1 MFITF
6 ENDMATYQIVSG
18 DKVEPNITKII
29 LWTLS
34 LTFLTGFVIFLSVKR
49 IRREKEERD
58 VYETLRVLKEEYNI
72 EIGEQEKLALMEQ
85 KIDEKVIAGVSQNK
99 KMSTNMAWAGTN
111 RQEGE
116 RKQFFNTMQ
125 SIVENENVGE
135 SID

>member
-1 MFITF
+1 
-6 ENDMATYQIVSG
+6 
-18 DKVEPNITKII
+18 
-29 LWTLS
+29 
-34 LTFLTGFVIFLSVKR
+34 LTGFVIFLSVKR

-99 KMSTNMAWAGTN
+99 KMSTNMAWTGTN

-125 SIVENENVGE
+125 SIVENDNVGE
-135 SID
+135 SIDQKNQYAIN

>member
-1 MFITF
+1 M
-6 ENDMATYQIVSG
+6 
-18 DKVEPNITKII
+18 
-29 LWTLS
+29 S

-85 KIDEKVIAGVSQNK
+85 KIDEKVIAGVSGNK
-99 KMSTNMAWAGTN
+99 KMSTNMAWARTN
-111 RQEGE
+111 QQEGE

>member
-116 RKQFFNTMQ
+116 REQFFNTMQ